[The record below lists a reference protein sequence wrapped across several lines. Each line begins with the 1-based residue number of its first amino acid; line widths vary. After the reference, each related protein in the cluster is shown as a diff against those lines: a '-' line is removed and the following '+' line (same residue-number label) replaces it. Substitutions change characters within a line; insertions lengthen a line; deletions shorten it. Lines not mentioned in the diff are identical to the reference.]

1 MTRTDLVSQVRDVLL
16 VDPEPFRE
24 QVRADAEAI
33 MSAIE
38 EGVFDN
44 PQAIIGL
51 EYEFYAVSR
60 GPDPNVAGG
69 SDEPLGS
76 LQRVPRRLLN
86 FIRFEKELGLH
97 NAELSTSPLPL
108 NSDGLRAQE
117 ATVAAQL
124 RTANQCV
131 RREGLVLVSDGI
143 WTIPTQGE
151 TACDYLTDSAE
162 IDGVHIA
169 SNLSKSARY
178 HAMANADCEVTPALE
193 LDAPHVSLSAQT
205 TMPESLITSIQP
217 HYQVPRAQT
226 LPERFRYALRVAGP
240 LLALGVNSPL
250 FPPDLYDDVPP
261 ADILADARMSNRIG
275 TFESVLNSRS
285 GSGKVRFPR
294 DIASVQEAVDRI
306 VDDDLLIP
314 MPVDPDQEY
323 GAFQAKH
330 GTYWRW
336 VRPVFGGASG
346 SRANA
351 RIEFRPIAAQPT
363 VRDTIAFQAAFAGL
377 MEGLPQAN
385 HPVSELDWQVA
396 HDNFYDAAA
405 DGLDA
410 TLRWITGSGTETTET
425 NEIFADIFEYA
436 AEGLRSCGLSE
447 ETIGRYIGPLRRRVR
462 HDLSPAGWKLQQ
474 VQQALDDGASF
485 EEAVSAMQRQYIRRQ
500 SETLLESDFGAWIED
515 YSYRVR

>member
-1 MTRTDLVSQVRDVLL
+1 MTSDLASQVRDVLS
-16 VDPEPFRE
+16 VDPQGFQA

-33 MSAIE
+33 VGAIE
-38 EGVFDN
+38 DGVFDN

-60 GPDPNVAGG
+60 GPDPNTAGP
-69 SDEPLGS
+69 SEAELGS

-108 NSDGLRAQE
+108 NADGLRAQE

-124 RTANQCV
+124 RTANQCI

-143 WTIPTQGE
+143 WTIPPQGE
-151 TACDYLTDSAE
+151 TARGYLTDSAE
-162 IDGVHIA
+162 VDGVHVA
-169 SNLSKSARY
+169 ANMSESPRY
-178 HAMANADCEVTPALE
+178 HAMANARGEVTPAME
-193 LDAPHVSLSAQT
+193 LQAPHVSLSANT
-205 TMPESLITSIQP
+205 VMPESLITSTQP
-217 HYQVPRAQT
+217 HYQVPRADT

-240 LLALGVNSPL
+240 LLALGVNSPF
-250 FPPDLYDDVPP
+250 FPPDLYDD
-261 ADILADARMSNRIG
+261 ADPEEILAEARMGNRIG
-275 TFESVLNSRS
+275 VFESVLNPRE
-285 GSGKVRFPR
+285 GPGKVRFPR
-294 DIASVQEAVDRI
+294 DIDSIQAAIDRI
-306 VDDDLLIP
+306 VEDDLLVP
-314 MPVDPDQEY
+314 MPVDTDSEY
-323 GAFQAKH
+323 GAFQTKH
-330 GTYWRW
+330 GAYWRW
-336 VRPVFGGASG
+336 VRPVFGAVPGSG
-346 SRANA
+346 ANA

-363 VRDTIAFQAAFAGL
+363 VRDTIAFLAAFAGL
-377 MEGLPQAN
+377 MEALPRAN
-385 HPVSELDWQVA
+385 HPVAALDWA
-396 HDNFYDAAA
+396 DARDNFYDAAD

-410 TLRWITGSGTETTET
+410 DISWITGDGRETTDTET
-425 NEIFADIFEYA
+425 IFADIFEYA

-462 HDLSPAGWKLQQ
+462 HNLTPAGWKVRQ
-474 VQQALDDGASF
+474 VREALDEGTSF